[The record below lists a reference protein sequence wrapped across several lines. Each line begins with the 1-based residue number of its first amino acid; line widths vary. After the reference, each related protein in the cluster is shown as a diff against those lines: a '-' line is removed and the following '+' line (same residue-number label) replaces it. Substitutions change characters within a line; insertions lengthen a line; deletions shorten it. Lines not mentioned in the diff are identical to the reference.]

1 MDATATSQL
10 DSPQPRPRASGRPRF
25 DGHDFGWVIM
35 SIGMAIGAGIV
46 FLPVQVG
53 LVGLWVFGLS
63 AALGYPA
70 MFLFQRLFVDS
81 LSASEPCTDYPG
93 VISNYL
99 GRNTGALLGLVYFL
113 MLAIWICVYSTAITN
128 DSASYLQTFGATKER
143 LSEHPWY
150 PLALLSL
157 LVLVAS
163 RGERVLFRIS
173 TFLVLF
179 KLGIVAYLGLA
190 MVGLWNPENI
200 GPVPEPGT
208 MARSAVATLPFTLT
222 SILFLQ
228 TLSPMV
234 CSYRLREAS
243 PETARRKAQRAMS
256 IAFGILFAT
265 VFFFAVSFALA
276 LGHPEAEE
284 AFHNNVSALA
294 IAARFLPPGTA
305 VWLGVALNIFA
316 VVTAFFGAYLGFHEA
331 VRGIALNLLRRFPP
345 EGRINHAWLDRG
357 IQAFTIALAFAVVRL
372 DIPVLYFTSAS
383 GPLFAVVGCFIPVW
397 LVLKV
402 PALAPYR
409 NPPVLVL
416 VALTGILLTI
426 SPLFEFY

>member
-1 MDATATSQL
+1 LA
-10 DSPQPRPRASGRPRF
+10 F
-25 DGHDFGWVIM
+25 DRHDFGWIIM

-53 LVGLWVFGLS
+53 LVGLWAFLTS
-63 AALGYPA
+63 AMVGYPA
-70 MFLFQRLFVDS
+70 MFLFQRLFVNS

-99 GRNTGALLGLVYFL
+99 GRNAGVLLGLIYFL
-113 MLAIWICVYSTAITN
+113 MLVLWICVYSTAITN
-128 DSASYLQTFGATKER
+128 DTASYLQTFGVTRNR
-143 LSEHPWY
+143 LSDHPWY
-150 PLALLSL
+150 PLALISF

-163 RGERVLFRIS
+163 RGENTLFRIA
-173 TFLVLF
+173 TFLVLS
-179 KLGIVAYLGLA
+179 KLAIVAYLGFA
-190 MVGLWNPENI
+190 MAGLWNVENI

-208 MARSAVATLPFTLT
+208 LAGSAVATLPFTLT

-234 CSYRLREAS
+234 CSYRAREVS
-243 PETARRKAQRAMS
+243 PENARRKAQRSMS
-256 IAFGILFAT
+256 IAFGILFTT

-276 LGHPEAEE
+276 LGHSQAEE

-305 VWLGVALNIFA
+305 VWLGVVLNIFA

-331 VRGIALNLLRRFPP
+331 VRGIALNLLRRFLP
-345 EGRINHAWLDRG
+345 EDRIPHAWLDRG
-357 IQAFTIALAFAVVRL
+357 IQAFIIVLAFAIVRL
-372 DIPVLYFTSAS
+372 DIPVLYFTSVS
-383 GPLFAVVGCFIPVW
+383 GPAFAVVGCFIPVW

-402 PALAPYR
+402 PVLAPYK
-409 NPPVLVL
+409 NPFVLGF
-416 VALTGILLTI
+416 VALTGLLLTI
-426 SPLFEFY
+426 SPLFEFS